1 MILIQTGGLE
11 RVALH
16 IHHEGSSVPLIVVA
30 PPAEGAARRQTR
42 LGGRKLGMLVT
53 VALVMIAAAGGYTV
67 APRGH
72 AAGMAQPSAAAL
84 NAPKYAPAQPGRVPP
99 ALQHD
104 LALPPTVTS
113 APGPVAAPSPAPPA
127 NPFGLER

>member
-1 MILIQTGGLE
+1 MILIHAEGLG

-16 IHHEGSSVPLIVVA
+16 IDHEGSGVPLIVVA
-30 PPAEGAARRQTR
+30 PTAQVAARGQTR
-42 LGGRKLGMLVT
+42 GRGRKFGMLAT
-53 VALVMIAAAGGYTV
+53 VALVVIAAASGYTL

-72 AAGMAQPSAAAL
+72 AAGLAQPSAAAL
-84 NAPKYAPAQPGRVPP
+84 NAPKYAPAPPSGVPP
-99 ALQHD
+99 ALQHN

-113 APGPVAAPSPAPPA
+113 APGPVGAPSPAPPA